1 MNWIIVEFQVVNS
14 IFLTTMRE
22 QLKLLTHYQAKINIK
37 LYTEEAITN
46 EMGRFKEFLGS
57 TVINMSSEH

>member
-1 MNWIIVEFQVVNS
+1 
-14 IFLTTMRE
+14 MRE
-22 QLKLLTHYQAKINIK
+22 QVQLLTHYQAEINIK

-46 EMGRFKEFLGS
+46 EALRFKEFHDR